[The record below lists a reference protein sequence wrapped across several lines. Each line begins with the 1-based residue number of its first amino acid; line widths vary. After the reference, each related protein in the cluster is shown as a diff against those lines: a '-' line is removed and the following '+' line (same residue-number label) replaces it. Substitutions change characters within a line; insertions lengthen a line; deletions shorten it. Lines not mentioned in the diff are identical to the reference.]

1 MAKLHSSRATSV
13 VFWVL
18 SCIAILPTLA
28 NAFVIRPIAIGLIA
42 TVAAITLYCV
52 LLALLRPRIA
62 LLVYGLFLVVVFP
75 FDLVSIIG
83 SGEPIS
89 YGLLNSIANT
99 SLSET
104 LPQIKPY
111 TAHIAILLLAFVG
124 YFFLLFRYIPRSYR
138 LPKPA
143 IYLSPIAALCVTLV
157 LTLIVAHAHLRSGN
171 YPQKLTGKTSSETAR
186 RIAQH
191 TIDEA
196 YLYVSP
202 IRELR
207 LAARF
212 RKDQRRMAKS
222 LSTRPPFPDTLFH
235 RLPNFDTTIIGV
247 LSIGET
253 SRACNWQLA
262 GYPRHT
268 NPRLSKRSNLYFFA
282 DTYSGGTFTD
292 VAAPM
297 MYSND
302 SPQAIRT
309 WEHAPIL
316 NEIFRAN
323 GLATAPTSMQGSDL
337 KWSTD
342 KYVLTT
348 GSCDTAWVYL
358 SFTYEPTPPDITLIP
373 HATAMFETLGRP
385 LFLTFWGYGGHA
397 VYQDCYEARDAHFTP
412 DDAVSKE
419 GNINAFDN
427 TIVHTDR
434 VHDSLISILEAMGK
448 PAFLVYAADHGEI
461 LYDIGDNLLFHS
473 TKHFAHGEAHVPCF
487 VWLSNEYIAKYPR
500 IADALAANLAKPIQ
514 TPSIFHTVQ
523 HLMHAVGP
531 DFDSTQSLASFSYR
545 PPEKR
550 EGLNSNYA
558 ITPEPSYSAAERAR
572 IDSTMATLIRRHA
585 KSE

>member
-247 LSIGET
+247 LSIG
-253 SRACNWQLA
+253 
-262 GYPRHT
+262 RHLQ
-268 NPRLSKRSNLYFFA
+268 RRHVHRCGCAYDVLKR
-282 DTYSGGTFTD
+282 
-292 VAAPM
+292 
-297 MYSND
+297 
-302 SPQAIRT
+302 
-309 WEHAPIL
+309 
-316 NEIFRAN
+316 
-323 GLATAPTSMQGSDL
+323 
-337 KWSTD
+337 
-342 KYVLTT
+342 
-348 GSCDTAWVYL
+348 
-358 SFTYEPTPPDITLIP
+358 
-373 HATAMFETLGRP
+373 
-385 LFLTFWGYGGHA
+385 
-397 VYQDCYEARDAHFTP
+397 
-412 DDAVSKE
+412 
-419 GNINAFDN
+419 
-427 TIVHTDR
+427 
-434 VHDSLISILEAMGK
+434 
-448 PAFLVYAADHGEI
+448 
-461 LYDIGDNLLFHS
+461 
-473 TKHFAHGEAHVPCF
+473 
-487 VWLSNEYIAKYPR
+487 
-500 IADALAANLAKPIQ
+500 LAASDPHMGTRTHSQRNFPRQ
-514 TPSIFHTVQ
+514 WPSHGT
-523 HLMHAVGP
+523 HLHAGKRLEMEHRQIRPYYRILRHRVGVP
-531 DFDSTQSLASFSYR
+531 LIYLRTHPARYNPHSARYR
-545 PPEKR
+545 
-550 EGLNSNYA
+550 NV
-558 ITPEPSYSAAERAR
+558 
-572 IDSTMATLIRRHA
+572 
-585 KSE
+585 